1 MLLAAI
7 NLISDLTC
15 CDVRSTLLSGL
26 VVLLRPTKDD
36 VQQHQ
41 NHDGNNLVY
50 YVFSKRCCFFG

>member
-1 MLLAAI
+1 MLRAAI

-26 VVLLRPTKDD
+26 VGLLRPTQDD

-50 YVFSKRCCFFG
+50 YVF